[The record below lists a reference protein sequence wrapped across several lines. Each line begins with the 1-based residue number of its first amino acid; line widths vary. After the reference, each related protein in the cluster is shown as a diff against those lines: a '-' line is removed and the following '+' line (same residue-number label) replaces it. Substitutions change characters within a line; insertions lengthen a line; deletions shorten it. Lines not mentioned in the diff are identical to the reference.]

1 MVSARLMRCHQSY
14 RSWRLCYCI
23 VVQLLHRLSCEI
35 TDATSF
41 SRKIFLMNVFAPGV
55 VRGAEMD
62 RCWLEEVGAPFL
74 ERIFLVDN
82 ILRTRCSNVK
92 GKEADW

>member
-1 MVSARLMRCHQSY
+1 
-14 RSWRLCYCI
+14 
-23 VVQLLHRLSCEI
+23 
-35 TDATSF
+35 
-41 SRKIFLMNVFAPGV
+41 MNVFAPGV